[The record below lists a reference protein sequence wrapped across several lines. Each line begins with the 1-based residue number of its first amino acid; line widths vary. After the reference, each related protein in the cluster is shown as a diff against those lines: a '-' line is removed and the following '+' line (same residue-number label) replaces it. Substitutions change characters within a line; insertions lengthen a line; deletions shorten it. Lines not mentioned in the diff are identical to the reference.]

1 MVPSF
6 VLIGDLKKEVL
17 TTSHTPA
24 VTAMQYPSTLPVAAP
39 RSLAETSTK
48 LPLKKAV
55 Q

>member
-17 TTSHTPA
+17 TASHTPA
-24 VTAMQYPSTLPVAAP
+24 VTAVQYPSILPVAAP
-39 RSLAETSTK
+39 SSLAETSTK
-48 LPLKKAV
+48 LLLKKVV